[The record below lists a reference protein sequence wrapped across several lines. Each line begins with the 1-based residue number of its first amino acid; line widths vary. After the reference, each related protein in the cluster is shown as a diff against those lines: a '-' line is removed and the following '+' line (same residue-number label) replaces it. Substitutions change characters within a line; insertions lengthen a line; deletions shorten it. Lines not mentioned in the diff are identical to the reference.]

1 MDGSPLSTANHTTR
15 RIERT
20 KTRANPALLATSAA
34 ALVLISGCS
43 GDSLELNGYEE
54 TYDGREEAAASGGEI
69 AEFGTSEQALCS
81 NTGGVNGIMAAL
93 AVASANEMRRWLP
106 TRDFQWNASTG
117 QLELSQHAVPR
128 CRPEGTGKESTKDC
142 PNTRALLALQS
153 PLAHGKVTFPDNVK
167 LDSTLLRQTLKKLW
181 DQQVT
186 CINAG
191 NCPVDY
197 HDLKYHH
204 AETGPCGMRYF
215 YDAFEQCVSKD
226 GNLCGPTAPRVPLT
240 AQHAERFANQL
251 LFLGHPSN
259 PFLAFAV
266 KDDRAS
272 VDPTYGLT
280 ENVSATGGSCRAACT
295 MITTANLTG
304 NCCSCNGKTKR
315 FTRSAF
321 NASTYLCQ

>member
-15 RIERT
+15 TIERT
-20 KTRANPALLATSAA
+20 KTRTSTTLLAASAA

-43 GDSLELNGYEE
+43 GDSFELNGYED
-54 TYDGREEAAASGGEI
+54 TADGRDEAAASSGEI
-69 AEFGTSEQALCS
+69 AEFGTTEQALCS

-106 TRDFQWNASTG
+106 TRDFQWNASVG
-117 QLELSQHAVPR
+117 QLELSPYAVPR
-128 CRPEGTGKESTKDC
+128 CRPEGTGKESTRDC

-153 PLAHGKVTFPDNVK
+153 PLAHGKVTFPGNVK
-167 LDSTLLRQTLKKLW
+167 LDSYALRGALKWFW
-181 DQQVT
+181 DQQVA

-204 AETGPCGMRYF
+204 AETAPCGMRYF

-240 AQHAERFANQL
+240 AEHAQRFANQL

-259 PFLAFAV
+259 PFLAYAV
-266 KDDRAS
+266 VNGRAS

-280 ENVSATGGSCRAACT
+280 ENASATSGSCRAACT
-295 MITTANLTG
+295 MISTSNLAGT
-304 NCCSCNGKTKR
+304 CCSCNGRTAR
-315 FTRSAF
+315 LTRSAF